1 MADSE
6 LTQHQY
12 GSSFMGVTSLSRPS
26 AEHIVPLLMDRFTIK
41 SVADFGCA
49 KGTWLSVWQAN
60 GAAQIAGF
68 DGDYLRGQPL
78 EIDVDAVQFSD
89 ISKPIDVGRQ
99 FDLVQC
105 LEVAEH
111 VAHESAPTLVQSIV
125 RHGKLIL
132 FSAAPPGQGGEHHVN
147 EQPYAYWRDLFAEH
161 GFVMFDC
168 VRPWIKGVPDVRYW
182 YRYNMFLF
190 AHQDILSDL
199 PGDISATRVPESG
212 PVQDVSPLAFKARKT
227 LIRMMPSALQDAL
240 AGGLAVLRTRK
251 K

>member
-26 AEHIVPLLMDRFTIK
+26 AEFIVPLLMKRFPIK

-49 KGTWLSVWQAN
+49 KGTWLSVWQQN
-60 GAAQIAGF
+60 GATRIAGF

-89 ISKPIDVGRQ
+89 ISEPIDIGEQ

-111 VAHESAPTLVQSIV
+111 VAHTSAPILVQSIV
-125 RHGKLIL
+125 RHGKLVL

-147 EQPYAYWRDLFAEH
+147 EQPYAYWRDLFAQH
-161 GFVMFDC
+161 DYVMFDC
-168 VRPWIKGVPDVRYW
+168 VRPWIGSEPDVRYW

-190 AHQDILSDL
+190 AHRDMVDNLPADIV
-199 PGDISATRVPESG
+199 ATRVPADG
-212 PVQDVSPLAFKARKT
+212 PVKDVSPLVFKIRKAI
-227 LIRMMPSALQDAL
+227 IRMMPAALQDAL
-240 AGGLAVLRTRK
+240 AGGLAVLRTRTK
-251 K
+251 